1 MINMFK
7 FKISEKLI
15 LMSAVWFIGVVFL
28 SWSATKYINNN
39 LRMFERAKSVQFE
52 SLLLV
57 SEISSGFNE
66 IRRAELSV
74 ALNDDVSIR
83 LGFLKDKKD
92 KLKSEIERYS
102 EIPFNSNAEYKAY
115 TMLRNDIKSYIS
127 LIGFD
132 AESIQREV
140 LSERA
145 KVLSENIAKVLDV
158 MIDENKIALAST
170 MKSINDDKVHD
181 EFVLL
186 ISSLFVIVFSSI
198 IFFIRRRIVHS
209 IDKFS
214 GYLSNIASGDLT
226 FKIDDALLGRDE
238 FGALAEKL
246 ESTQENLTRLISD
259 ILNIVSELDGA
270 SASLFDDAKKALVNI
285 KYQSDEIDQYA
296 TAMNEMQA
304 SIREVAYNTD
314 QAASAAEQS
323 KLQTMDNSQAV
334 QEMEKKSKSVSGYI
348 DSAVY
353 SLDELCVSSN
363 NIGIVLDVI
372 KNIAEQTNLLALN
385 AAIEA
390 ARAGEQ
396 GRGFAVVADE
406 VRSLAKRTQESI
418 IKINEIISS
427 LQKNA
432 NDVSGIM
439 RQSQEIANSTVSVAA
454 NVLSMFSSVDSQ
466 IENVS
471 NMNIQIAAATEEQR
485 LVSEELNRNIVK
497 IKQTSDVVT
506 ETSLALQDSS
516 DNLKSI
522 SKRIKGSVENTFLI

>member
-1 MINMFK
+1 MFK

>member
-1 MINMFK
+1 MFK

-57 SEISSGFNE
+57 SEISSDFNE

-145 KVLSENIAKVLDV
+145 KVLSENIAKVIDV

-198 IFFIRRRIVHS
+198 ICFFIRRRIVHS

-323 KLQTMDNSQAV
+323 KLQTIDNSQAV

>member
-1 MINMFK
+1 
-7 FKISEKLI
+7 
-15 LMSAVWFIGVVFL
+15 
-28 SWSATKYINNN
+28 
-39 LRMFERAKSVQFE
+39 
-52 SLLLV
+52 
-57 SEISSGFNE
+57 
-66 IRRAELSV
+66 
-74 ALNDDVSIR
+74 
-83 LGFLKDKKD
+83 
-92 KLKSEIERYS
+92 
-102 EIPFNSNAEYKAY
+102 
-115 TMLRNDIKSYIS
+115 
-127 LIGFD
+127 
-132 AESIQREV
+132 
-140 LSERA
+140 
-145 KVLSENIAKVLDV
+145 
-158 MIDENKIALAST
+158 
-170 MKSINDDKVHD
+170 
-181 EFVLL
+181 
-186 ISSLFVIVFSSI
+186 
-198 IFFIRRRIVHS
+198 
-209 IDKFS
+209 
-214 GYLSNIASGDLT
+214 
-226 FKIDDALLGRDE
+226 
-238 FGALAEKL
+238 
-246 ESTQENLTRLISD
+246 
-259 ILNIVSELDGA
+259 
-270 SASLFDDAKKALVNI
+270 
-285 KYQSDEIDQYA
+285 
-296 TAMNEMQA
+296 
-304 SIREVAYNTD
+304 
-314 QAASAAEQS
+314 
-323 KLQTMDNSQAV
+323 MDNSQAV

>member
-1 MINMFK
+1 MLK
-7 FKISEKLI
+7 LKISEKLI
-15 LMSAVWFIGVVFL
+15 LMSVIWFIGVVFL
-28 SWSATKYINNN
+28 SWSAIKYINNN
-39 LRMFERAKSVQFE
+39 LLMFEKAKSGQFE
-52 SLLLV
+52 ALLLI
-57 SEISSGFNE
+57 SEISSDFNE
-66 IRRAELSV
+66 MRRAELSV
-74 ALNDDVSIR
+74 ALNDNVSVR
-83 LGFLKDKKD
+83 LGYLSDKKD
-92 KLKSEIERYS
+92 KLKVEINRYLD
-102 EIPFNSNAEYKAY
+102 IPFDSDAEHQASVALK
-115 TMLRNDIKSYIS
+115 NDIEAYIS

-140 LSERA
+140 LSVKA
-145 KVLSENIAKVLDV
+145 KALSENISKDLDV
-158 MIDENKIALAST
+158 LTHENKKALAST
-170 MKSINDDKVHD
+170 MKSIHDDKVHD
-181 EFVLL
+181 ELILL
-186 ISSLFVIVFSSI
+186 VSSLFVIVFSSVI
-198 IFFIRRRIVHS
+198 CFFIRRRIVQS

-214 GYLSNIASGDLT
+214 CYLSNIESGNLK
-226 FKIDDALLGRDE
+226 FKIDNALLGRDE
-238 FGALAEKL
+238 FGALAQKL
-246 ESTQENLTRLISD
+246 ESTQGNLTQLISD
-259 ILNIVSELDGA
+259 ILKIVSELDGA
-270 SASLFDDAKKALVNI
+270 SASLFDDAKRSLINI
-285 KYQSDEIDQYA
+285 KHQSDEIDQYA

-323 KLQTMDNSQAV
+323 KIQTMDNSQAV
-334 QEMEKKSKSVSGYI
+334 QDMEKKSKSVSGYI

-418 IKINEIISS
+418 IKINEIISA

-432 NDVSGIM
+432 NDVSEIM
-439 RQSQEIANSTVSVAA
+439 RQSQEIANGTVSVAA

-516 DNLKSI
+516 DNLKLI
-522 SKRIKGSVENTFLI
+522 SKRIKGTIEETFLI